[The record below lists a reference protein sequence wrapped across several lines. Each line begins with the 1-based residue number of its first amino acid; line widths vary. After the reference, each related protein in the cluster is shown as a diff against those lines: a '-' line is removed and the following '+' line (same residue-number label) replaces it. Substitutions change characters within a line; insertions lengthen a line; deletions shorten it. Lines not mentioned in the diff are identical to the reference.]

1 MYLVLRR
8 DKERFARPSSAMS
21 NAYTAGELYEAYE
34 LLQFV
39 LANDD
44 SSSDDSSDDN
54 DDLNDMLLM
63 LVCDPLQRR
72 RLQDIG
78 PEVYSLARL
87 QREAAERGFTADDAS
102 SKVQTDFGFRLEW
115 LPEVVKALDPPD
127 MFETAGGHKF
137 TGEEGVLLR
146 CRHVRE
152 RRVGRRVL
160 PLLEHPWGGA
170 EPAPRGPRRGAPL
183 PSSSGPE
190 EGRAR
195 KCLGSV

>member
-1 MYLVLRR
+1 
-8 DKERFARPSSAMS
+8 MS

-34 LLQFV
+34 LSQFV

-137 TGEEGVLLR
+137 TGEEGVLLLLKR
-146 CRHVRE
+146 YRSVQALRSMTYDTGRNISALCECVWFMVAHCPRHDLRMVDITPDSLR
-152 RRVGRRVL
+152 L
-160 PLLEHPWGGA
+160 QA
-170 EPAPRGPRRGAPL
+170 
-183 PSSSGPE
+183 
-190 EGRAR
+190 
-195 KCLGSV
+195 

>member
-8 DKERFARPSSAMS
+8 DKERFARPSAMS

-34 LLQFV
+34 LLQFM

-54 DDLNDMLLM
+54 DDLNDLLLM

-102 SKVQTDFGFRLEW
+102 SKVQTDFGSSEFGRLCH
-115 LPEVVKALDPPD
+115 PPHTTHYTQCTS
-127 MFETAGGHKF
+127 TAH
-137 TGEEGVLLR
+137 
-146 CRHVRE
+146 
-152 RRVGRRVL
+152 
-160 PLLEHPWGGA
+160 
-170 EPAPRGPRRGAPL
+170 PAPCPQCQYSSFLVLNLVTVLRPL
-183 PSSSGPE
+183 
-190 EGRAR
+190 RA
-195 KCLGSV
+195 CA